1 MDPFQRKF
9 QNEIESTFWAYSTCG
24 GMNSTSEG
32 DSSLPSV
39 LAFRQEQSEI
49 GAVWKVVDGFVADDE
64 DSRVVKAEDHS
75 AEDDAGE

>member
-1 MDPFQRKF
+1 
-9 QNEIESTFWAYSTCG
+9 
-24 GMNSTSEG
+24 MNSTSEG